1 LTKSLQIWSQFFG
14 IMPFDIEITFD
25 WSWIHSLGTKPFYEL
40 FWFFLING
48 GWVVFALVCVWGFLL
63 IYKFRQQVKFGAK
76 QKYVFLAIDIPRQ
89 NLQTPKAVEN
99 IFSTIAGAHTPLE
112 WEEKFFNGAYQIGF
126 SFEIVSIDGFVQ
138 FIVRTASQ
146 FRDMVESA
154 FYAQYPDA
162 EITEVEDYLKDIDVT
177 FPNDEYK
184 IWGADLKLYNKDF
197 FPIRSY
203 KEFESPMTKDIKD
216 PLTSLLEVMNKLKTG
231 EQFWLQYLVW
241 PTDISW
247 TKRGINELKKMSG
260 KSVEEKRTWVDKT
273 LDAPLNL
280 LGEISSQLLGTGE
293 AEEKKDEKLTL
304 LPPDDQKRAEAIF
317 RKISNM
323 GFECKVRMV
332 YFGRKEVFNKG
343 LGVSGT
349 FGAIKQYSDLSLNGF
364 KPDKNKTVA
373 RWPFFKNLR
382 LHEKENN
389 IFRAYKART
398 SEAGCDKFILTS
410 EELASLYHFPY
421 FETQGPIVKRVES
434 KKALAPIGL
443 PVEDESQNG
452 KIKARGVKAIKTKK
466 VPVVE
471 YEDDYFEKRFAKDKT
486 GKNDKKRKEKILEEL
501 KEQKEK
507 KLQIEKRIKHS
518 NNFNQGINDDNII
531 NVSKEE
537 TLTAVQ
543 KPEPPKNLPFA

>member
-1 LTKSLQIWSQFFG
+1 
-14 IMPFDIEITFD
+14 
-25 WSWIHSLGTKPFYEL
+25 
-40 FWFFLING
+40 
-48 GWVVFALVCVWGFLL
+48 
-63 IYKFRQQVKFGAK
+63 
-76 QKYVFLAIDIPRQ
+76 
-89 NLQTPKAVEN
+89 
-99 IFSTIAGAHTPLE
+99 
-112 WEEKFFNGAYQIGF
+112 
-126 SFEIVSIDGFVQ
+126 
-138 FIVRTASQ
+138 
-146 FRDMVESA
+146 
-154 FYAQYPDA
+154 
-162 EITEVEDYLKDIDVT
+162 
-177 FPNDEYK
+177 
-184 IWGADLKLYNKDF
+184 
-197 FPIRSY
+197 
-203 KEFESPMTKDIKD
+203 
-216 PLTSLLEVMNKLKTG
+216 
-231 EQFWLQYLVW
+231 
-241 PTDISW
+241 
-247 TKRGINELKKMSG
+247 
-260 KSVEEKRTWVDKT
+260 
-273 LDAPLNL
+273 
-280 LGEISSQLLGTGE
+280 
-293 AEEKKDEKLTL
+293 
-304 LPPDDQKRAEAIF
+304 
-317 RKISNM
+317 
-323 GFECKVRMV
+323 
-332 YFGRKEVFNKG
+332 
-343 LGVSGT
+343 
-349 FGAIKQYSDLSLNGF
+349 
-364 KPDKNKTVA
+364 
-373 RWPFFKNLR
+373 LR